1 MKHLA
6 TGVVILLLC
15 LALCFTSLAVLDR
28 WTTHATSQLEQA
40 LELADRE
47 YFDEAEAL
55 VTETWEFWRR
65 RRGFFGMVLRH
76 AEADQVNST
85 FRQLVEYAQN
95 GCSEEFEPTCADL
108 IEQINHLCD
117 MEKPYYYN
125 VLQGVRVRAAGRR
138 PDTSPYKQQ
147 PRIPLGIRGC
157 TMYKWFWNLIR
168 NWFTKFFSMA
178 A

>member
-15 LALCFTSLAVLDR
+15 LAICFTSLAVLDR

-95 GCSEEFEPTCADL
+95 GCA
-108 IEQINHLCD
+108 
-117 MEKPYYYN
+117 
-125 VLQGVRVRAAGRR
+125 
-138 PDTSPYKQQ
+138 
-147 PRIPLGIRGC
+147 
-157 TMYKWFWNLIR
+157 
-168 NWFTKFFSMA
+168 
-178 A
+178 

>member
-15 LALCFTSLAVLDR
+15 LAICFTSLAVLDR

-125 VLQGVRVRAAGRR
+125 VL
-138 PDTSPYKQQ
+138 
-147 PRIPLGIRGC
+147 
-157 TMYKWFWNLIR
+157 
-168 NWFTKFFSMA
+168 
-178 A
+178 